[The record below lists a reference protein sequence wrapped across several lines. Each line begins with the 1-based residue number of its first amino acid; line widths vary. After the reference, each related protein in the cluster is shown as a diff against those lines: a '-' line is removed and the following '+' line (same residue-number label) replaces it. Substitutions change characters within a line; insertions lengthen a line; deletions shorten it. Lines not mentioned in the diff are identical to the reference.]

1 MALFGREGDQYVKND
16 QLKKMKKATTVFIV
30 EDEMLIAACLKDQLQ
45 ESGFQILGHSAR
57 GEKSIEEIHKLKD
70 EDNEPEIVLMDIN
83 LRGELDG
90 IETARQITE
99 LFNCG
104 IIFLTGQSSK
114 EIYERSFFIKPFG
127 YLLKPYDLEQMVMT
141 IEIASYQRKLEVE
154 NREIRQ
160 KLETLLAEKTK
171 ENTEVLELYNT
182 IVENTLVGVMVFQED
197 KVVFANNAFA
207 NILGCSLEDATRLT
221 TQDLI
226 NFLVTEDREW
236 LLGLLEQ
243 RLKGETPPQR
253 TLFRIV
259 RADGE
264 IRWVRTYVRRIE
276 FNQKIALHQT
286 YLDVTEYVNFNPE
299 INHQNNEKI

>member
-57 GEKSIEEIHKLKD
+57 GEKSIEEIHKLK
-70 EDNEPEIVLMDIN
+70 EEGNEPDIVLMDIN
-83 LRGELDG
+83 LRGALDG

-104 IIFLTGQSSK
+104 IIFLTGQSSR
-114 EIYERSFFIKPFG
+114 EVYERSFFIKPFG
-127 YLLKPYDLEQMVMT
+127 YVLKPYDVEQMVMT

-160 KLETLLAEKTK
+160 KLETLLTEKIK
-171 ENTEVLELYNT
+171 ENTEVLEMYNT
-182 IVENTLVGVMVFQED
+182 IVENSLMGVMVFQED
-197 KVVFANNAFA
+197 KVVFANSAFA
-207 NILGCSLEDATRLT
+207 NMLGCSPEETTRLT
-221 TQDLI
+221 RQDLV
-226 NFLVTEDREW
+226 NFLVPEDREW
-236 LLGLLEQ
+236 LVRLLD
-243 RLKGETPPQR
+243 RRFKDETPPQH
-253 TLFRIV
+253 TMFRIV

-264 IRWVRTYVRRIE
+264 LRWVKTYVRRIE

-286 YLDVTEYVNFNPE
+286 YLDVTEYVNFNPA